1 MGFRL
6 GSRPAGRSGSCW
18 GLILCAG
25 LLSVAL
31 LAPWLAPYRPW
42 QRFMALSPPSRLH
55 LLGTNDIGN
64 DILTELIFGAQTS
77 LVTGFGAGLIATLL
91 GLGLGLAAG
100 YYRGWRDQILMGLT
114 DVFLMIPRLPLLI
127 TLAALLQPNRWWTML
142 LMGVLWWPTT
152 ARVVRSKT
160 LQVRETGFIRS
171 AICLGLAPLR
181 ILTFEILPNIL
192 LVVIPKFLLT
202 VASAMI
208 AEASVSFLGLGDPT
222 VKSWGMMLNYAFTKG
237 GFANE
242 MWWWIF
248 PPACAVSLSVLAPTW
263 AGDALEA
270 KLNEMPARIE

>member
-1 MGFRL
+1 MVDD
-6 GSRPAGRSGSCW
+6 AVDGRSLVADHRPGS
-18 GLILCAG
+18 
-25 LLSVAL
+25 S
-31 LAPWLAPYRPW
+31 
-42 QRFMALSPPSRLH
+42 
-55 LLGTNDIGN
+55 
-64 DILTELIFGAQTS
+64 
-77 LVTGFGAGLIATLL
+77 
-91 GLGLGLAAG
+91 
-100 YYRGWRDQILMGLT
+100 
-114 DVFLMIPRLPLLI
+114 
-127 TLAALLQPNRWWTML
+127 
-142 LMGVLWWPTT
+142 
-152 ARVVRSKT
+152 RSKT